1 MGFGATGGPAMPVYE
16 YYCDKCTRDV
26 RVKLCRSQPV
36 NHLTTASTNF
46 TINTRMARVML
57 TDMIG
62 E

>member
-1 MGFGATGGPAMPVYE
+1 MPVYE

-36 NHLTTASTNF
+36 NHLTTPSTNF